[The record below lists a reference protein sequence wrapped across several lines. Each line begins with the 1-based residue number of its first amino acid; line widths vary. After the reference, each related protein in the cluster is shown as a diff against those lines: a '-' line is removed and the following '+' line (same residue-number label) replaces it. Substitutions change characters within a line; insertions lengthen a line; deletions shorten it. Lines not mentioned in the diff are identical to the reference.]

1 MSGRLDWDEDGEDWP
16 HRGAS
21 RFVEAGG
28 IRFHVQIMGEGPVA
42 LLLHGT
48 GAATHSFADLMP
60 ILAERFTVI
69 VPDLPGHGFTQAPSY
84 ECLSLP
90 AMAEA
95 LGDLLVS
102 LDARPDLAV
111 GHSAGA
117 AILSR
122 MCLDR
127 TVEPRLLVSLNGAIL
142 PLHGVPGHIFAPLAR
157 LFLQSG
163 FMSRLFAWRARNT
176 DLVDRLMRDT
186 GSELT
191 DDQMARYTRLARSTD
206 HIEAAIGMMA
216 NWDLKALE
224 PDLNRL
230 EPSIL
235 MITGGGDRMISPSQ
249 SLRLKRILPE
259 ARLEILADLGHLAHE
274 EAPDRVAALILD
286 AYDELGAKDEAAPRR
301 RAGSEG
307 S

>member
-1 MSGRLDWDEDGEDWP
+1 MSGRLDWEEDGKDWP
-16 HRGAS
+16 HREVS
-21 RFVEAGG
+21 RFIEAGG
-28 IRFHVQIMGEGPVA
+28 LRFHVQIMGEGPTA

-60 ILAERFTVI
+60 ILAKRFTVI
-69 VPDLPGHGFTQAPSY
+69 VPDLPGHGFTEAPTY
-84 ECLSLP
+84 EGLSLP

-95 LGDLLVS
+95 LGDLLG
-102 LDARPDLAV
+102 DIEARPELVV

-117 AILSR
+117 AILAR
-122 MCLDR
+122 MSLDR
-127 TVEPRLLVSLNGAIL
+127 IVEPKLLVSLNGAIL

-157 LFLQSG
+157 LFVQSG

-176 DLVDRLMRDT
+176 DLVNRLMRDT
-186 GSELT
+186 GSELRP
-191 DDQMARYTRLARSTD
+191 DQLKQYTRLAGSTE

-224 PDLNRL
+224 PDLNQL

-249 SLRLKRILPE
+249 SLRLRRILPE

-274 EAPDRVAALILD
+274 EAPDRVADLILD
-286 AYDELGAKDEAAPRR
+286 AYDGIEPDRT
-301 RAGSEG
+301 
-307 S
+307 